1 MRSFIEKYIVVII
14 ASIIFL
20 VTLLTELPFYK
31 AVTFILEFIV
41 MIEIVKMVTDF
52 IESKRVRLRFVI
64 DIFII
69 FLIRDVV
76 IQVTQPKIDEE
87 KILFLLFVV
96 FVFFVFR
103 LMSIYYSPTNE
114 LKDIDK

>member
-1 MRSFIEKYIVVII
+1 MRNFIEKYIAVII

-20 VTLLTELPFYK
+20 MTLISGLPFYK

-41 MIEIVKMVTDF
+41 MVEIVKMVTDF

-76 IQVTQPKIDEE
+76 IQVTQPKIDEI
-87 KILFLLFVV
+87 KTLFLLFVI

-103 LMSIYYSPTNE
+103 LMSIYYSPSSS
-114 LKDIDK
+114 LKDSE

>member
-1 MRSFIEKYIVVII
+1 
-14 ASIIFL
+14 
-20 VTLLTELPFYK
+20 
-31 AVTFILEFIV
+31 
-41 MIEIVKMVTDF
+41 
-52 IESKRVRLRFVI
+52 
-64 DIFII
+64 
-69 FLIRDVV
+69 
-76 IQVTQPKIDEE
+76 VTQPKIDEE